1 MSIVVSDT
9 SPIRAF
15 HFLRQISLLQ
25 RLFGAV
31 IIPPAVANELIH
43 PAHPFEPLDLSVI
56 PFVEVRAPHD
66 QQRVAHYANSLD
78 IGEAEAITLAAELG
92 ALLLI
97 DEIDGRAA
105 AAAAGIPFV
114 GVLGVLARAKREHLM
129 RLPRINIVREFNCHR
144 SRDGK
149 PIIHSNHAFFSDR
162 CAQSDQTAGCNR
174 RRTSFELA
182 TGTVNFIGN
191 LENARFRDLK

>member
-105 AAAAGIPFV
+105 AAASRNSIRW
-114 GVLGVLARAKREHLM
+114 RAW
-129 RLPRINIVREFNCHR
+129 R
-144 SRDGK
+144 SCE
-149 PIIHSNHAFFSDR
+149 S
-162 CAQSDQTAGCNR
+162 
-174 RRTSFELA
+174 E
-182 TGTVNFIGN
+182 TGTPH
-191 LENARFRDLK
+191 

>member
-56 PFVEVRAPHD
+56 PFVEVRAPGATLRSVQAAADRRPDFFRENVNSTELVKLLRSLAYDAASFD
-66 QQRVAHYANSLD
+66 QAVGLIGQFARSKTESNNMGDAINVFKSLFFIVLSGTHASAEQRAVFLRKLAGSGRSEDRQLV
-78 IGEAEAITLAAELG
+78 LAA
-92 ALLLI
+92 
-97 DEIDGRAA
+97 
-105 AAAAGIPFV
+105 
-114 GVLGVLARAKREHLM
+114 
-129 RLPRINIVREFNCHR
+129 
-144 SRDGK
+144 
-149 PIIHSNHAFFSDR
+149 
-162 CAQSDQTAGCNR
+162 
-174 RRTSFELA
+174 
-182 TGTVNFIGN
+182 
-191 LENARFRDLK
+191 